1 MTLHYT
7 AGPQD
12 SGKTLFSVLH
22 YRMRISSGRI
32 KQLKYQTVMLVNGTA
47 AHTNYR
53 ISPGDV
59 IELTLPEEHSD
70 FPPEPGCLQILYE
83 YEAIIAIH
91 KPAGIIMHPSA
102 TRNTG
107 TLANQLLY
115 YLGGGAIH
123 PVNRLDRDTTGV
135 TVFAKNSYVK
145 SILTEPRHKA
155 QIHKTYL
162 APVFGSLQAEN
173 GVRDLPFDRV
183 SQDSLW
189 RTIREDGQPARTEY
203 EHIFTHGLWSLYAF
217 HPLTGR
223 THQIRLH
230 CCASGAPILGDPVY
244 RSPESGAFSDSL
256 GLRYQQLCCVEM
268 TFPHPMT
275 ESQITITSRPEFYDA
290 SWFASHPE
298 TDREPDVTGI
308 RSDTAAESPHTDFV

>member
-7 AGPQD
+7 VAPED
-12 SGKTLFSVLH
+12 AGKTLFSILRYRLH
-22 YRMRISSGRI
+22 VSAGQI
-32 KQLKYQTVMLVNGTA
+32 KRLKYQTSMYVDGQAV
-47 AHTNYR
+47 HTDYR
-53 ISPGDV
+53 VQPGDEV
-59 IELTLPEEHSD
+59 TLPLPQEHAD
-70 FPPEPGCLQILYE
+70 FPPEPGALTVLYE
-83 YEAIIAIH
+83 DEAIIALH

-115 YLGGGAIH
+115 YLGSGTVH

-135 TVFAKNSYVK
+135 TIFAKNGYIK
-145 SILTEPRHKA
+145 SILTETLRTA

-162 APVFGSLQAEN
+162 APVFGRLPAAQ
-173 GVRDLPFDRV
+173 GVIDLPIDRLTPT
-183 SQDSLW
+183 SLW
-189 RTIREDGQPARTEY
+189 RTIREDGQPSRTAY
-203 EHIFTHGLWSLYAF
+203 ALLQEHGPWALYAF

-244 RSPESGAFSDSL
+244 CTNASRVFSDSL
-256 GLRYQQLCCVEM
+256 GLTLQQLCCVEM

-275 ESQITITSRPEFYDA
+275 GQSLTVTTRPEFYSA
-290 SWFASHPE
+290 SWFN
-298 TDREPDVTGI
+298 
-308 RSDTAAESPHTDFV
+308 SPSA

>member
-7 AGPQD
+7 AAPED
-12 SGKTLFSVLH
+12 AGKTLFSILRYRLH
-22 YRMRISSGRI
+22 VSAGQI
-32 KQLKYQTVMLVNGTA
+32 KRLKYQTSMYVDGQAV
-47 AHTNYR
+47 HTDYR
-53 ISPGDV
+53 VQPGDEV
-59 IELTLPEEHSD
+59 TLPLPQEHAD
-70 FPPEPGCLQILYE
+70 FPPEPGALTVLYE
-83 YEAIIAIH
+83 DEAIIALH

-115 YLGGGAIH
+115 YLGSGTVH

-135 TVFAKNSYVK
+135 TIFAKNGYIK
-145 SILTEPRHKA
+145 SILTETLRTA

-162 APVFGSLQAEN
+162 APVFGRLPAAQ
-173 GVRDLPFDRV
+173 GVIDLPIDRLTPT
-183 SQDSLW
+183 SLW
-189 RTIREDGQPARTEY
+189 RTIREDGQPSRTAY
-203 EHIFTHGLWSLYAF
+203 ALLQEHSPWALYAF

-244 RSPESGAFSDSL
+244 CTDASRVFSDSL
-256 GLRYQQLCCVEM
+256 GLTLQQLCCVEM

-275 ESQITITSRPEFYDA
+275 GQSLTITTRPEFYSA
-290 SWFASHPE
+290 SWFN
-298 TDREPDVTGI
+298 
-308 RSDTAAESPHTDFV
+308 SPSA